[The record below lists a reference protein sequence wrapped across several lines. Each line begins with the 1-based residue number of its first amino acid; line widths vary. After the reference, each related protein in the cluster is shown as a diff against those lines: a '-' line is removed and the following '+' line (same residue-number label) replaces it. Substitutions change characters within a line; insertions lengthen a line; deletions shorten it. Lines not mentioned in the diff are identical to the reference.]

1 MHLLRLPEKQDYSSK
16 ELIAV
21 LSLFALTNIVALA
34 QGSRQPQA
42 EASLVQEV
50 LNQVNKKPGQLNNLA
65 GLLDKN
71 QAAMQLLSLLNK
83 KEEQPIEGKKEN
95 KRAAAGE

>member
-21 LSLFALTNIVALA
+21 LSLFALTNIVALV

>member
-21 LSLFALTNIVALA
+21 LSLFALTNIVALV

-95 KRAAAGE
+95 KRTAAGE